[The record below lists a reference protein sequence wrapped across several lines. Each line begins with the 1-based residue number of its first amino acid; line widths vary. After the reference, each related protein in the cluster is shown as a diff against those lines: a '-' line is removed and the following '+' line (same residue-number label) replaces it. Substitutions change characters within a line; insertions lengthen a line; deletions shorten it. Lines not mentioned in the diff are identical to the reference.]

1 MSYNKYIM
9 YACAMLLAGCA
20 GSGEETVT
28 GEPTPAEA
36 VSVSFDTGV
45 DDGWRTAESRTM
57 GTGHDGR
64 TTRAGTIDDLA
75 ALKASAEGFGVIAY
89 LTDDKTWGDAKAAAT
104 PADNY
109 TLETSTFP
117 RPDFMYNQP
126 VTWNST
132 LSRWDYSPVKY
143 WPNSTNNVESRY
155 VSFFAYAPWVEG
167 TVINTTGGSGVTGMT
182 WDSDL
187 RPHVIYTV
195 DETGNSTDLLWA
207 SYTDAT
213 RNGQGLIYFENATE
227 RWQAVPLQFR
237 HALACLDVYVQR
249 VYDEPTYSGKVPDE
263 KATKLFVQQL
273 ELSSTNAYDSST
285 SPATYLGLYKKG
297 RLNLEDGS
305 WSTFADNSDPSDP
318 VTDLWA
324 EEAGDF
330 SLTYPSTAFAD
341 NVAGTLSDKL
351 DDIREQE
358 LNKWGVDGL
367 GVDKQERL
375 LFKAGSVMLIPQ
387 ASALTITPTL
397 SYSMVTRAD
406 EGGLVYS
413 PLTDSEGHHY
423 NRIDNTV
430 TGNTFSLKLEA
441 AKRYKLVIRI
451 GVEHVTFVV
460 AGIDDWDFPI
470 RLRNTTTDI
479 KDKSETIGHKVSE
492 E

>member
-1 MSYNKYIM
+1 
-9 YACAMLLAGCA
+9 
-20 GSGEETVT
+20 
-28 GEPTPAEA
+28 
-36 VSVSFDTGV
+36 
-45 DDGWRTAESRTM
+45 
-57 GTGHDGR
+57 
-64 TTRAGTIDDLA
+64 
-75 ALKASAEGFGVIAY
+75 
-89 LTDDKTWGDAKAAAT
+89 
-104 PADNY
+104 
-109 TLETSTFP
+109 
-117 RPDFMYNQP
+117 
-126 VTWNST
+126 
-132 LSRWDYSPVKY
+132 
-143 WPNSTNNVESRY
+143 
-155 VSFFAYAPWVEG
+155 
-167 TVINTTGGSGVTGMT
+167 VINTTGGSGVTGMT

-249 VYDEPTYSGKVPDE
+249 VYDEPTYSGKVPDK
-263 KATKLFVQQL
+263 KATKFFVQQL
-273 ELSSTNAYDSST
+273 VLTDNSTT
-285 SPATYLGLYKKG
+285 KGLFRKG
-297 RLNLEDGS
+297 RLDLADGS
-305 WSTFADNSDPSDP
+305 WGTFKDASDPEHVID
-318 VTDLWA
+318 DFWA
-324 EEAGDF
+324 EAAKNPL

-341 NVAGTLSDKL
+341 NVAGTLSGDP

-367 GVDKQERL
+367 GVDEQERL